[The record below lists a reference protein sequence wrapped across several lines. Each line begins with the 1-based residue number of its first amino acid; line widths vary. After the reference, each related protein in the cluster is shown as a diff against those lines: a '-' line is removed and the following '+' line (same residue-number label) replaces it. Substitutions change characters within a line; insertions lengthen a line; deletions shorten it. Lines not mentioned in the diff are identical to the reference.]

1 MTMSPDEEA
10 GRVAGQGEVKPR
22 TIVRVNLESNTKF
35 NSQKINPPDTRI
47 AELVQQEVQLTGV
60 LFPPQYQPCEPHF
73 LAFCVNLVLAKPEL
87 AFVNIHYLIPPQ
99 QQCNTGNIQSG
110 KPKSSAKVSK
120 S

>member
-35 NSQKINPPDTRI
+35 NSQKIKPPDTRI
-47 AELVQQEVQLTGV
+47 AELVQQEAQLTGV

-73 LAFCVNLVLAKPEL
+73 LAICVNLVFLQYL

-110 KPKSSAKVSK
+110 KPKSRAKVSK